1 MAEVKSI
8 VEGLKSYFDECPII
22 KEMGT
27 KIKVD
32 FLKDESRTFSIEPIP
47 GTQIL
52 EEYLEKYSL
61 RQYRFNLVAKFRYS
75 DESMMNIQNSQFFER
90 LGEWIEVESENGNL
104 PKLPKGNNSE
114 EINIATN
121 GYLFSVTP
129 DWKTARYQLQLQ
141 LVYMHQSK

>member
-8 VEGLKSYFDECPII
+8 VEGLKLYFDECPII

-52 EEYLEKYSL
+52 EVLFKAISL
-61 RQYRFNLVAKFRYS
+61 
-75 DESMMNIQNSQFFER
+75 
-90 LGEWIEVESENGNL
+90 
-104 PKLPKGNNSE
+104 
-114 EINIATN
+114 
-121 GYLFSVTP
+121 
-129 DWKTARYQLQLQ
+129 
-141 LVYMHQSK
+141 